1 MFFKPP
7 NLFSETLSE
16 SLPLYLA
23 TTGLLKNF
31 ATPRFLIGSAK
42 VGKLS
47 QTTKQYHQNPENES
61 EKRRFHSFYSIV
73 SLRTAV

>member
-7 NLFSETLSE
+7 NLFSETFLE
-16 SLPLYLA
+16 SYCLYAA

-42 VGKLS
+42 VEKLS
-47 QTTKQYHQNPENES
+47 QTTKQNF
-61 EKRRFHSFYSIV
+61 KVCF
-73 SLRTAV
+73 